1 MHPAVAAASLHA
13 PCANTAAVAKRPARR
28 DENSQSGAAASRPWR
43 IGQIYGTLPT
53 SYALRNTGIPA
64 GRAPTL
70 GEPCMLD
77 ASAALDHGGGAE
89 LFKMK
94 KAKGTLA
101 IEVEHAKVVGFVQ
114 VPHGDIEVSAI
125 AFFRQIDRQLIGDG
139 LLDALRAKF
148 IEKARVR

>member
-1 MHPAVAAASLHA
+1 MHPAVAAASLQA
-13 PCANTAAVAKRPARR
+13 PCANAAVAKRPL
-28 DENSQSGAAASRPWR
+28 GATKIRNLGPQHAA
-43 IGQIYGTLPT
+43 IGVGQVYGTLPT
-53 SYALRNTGIPA
+53 SSAPRSTSIPA

-77 ASAALDHGGGAE
+77 ASAALDQGGGAE

-101 IEVEHAKVVGFVQ
+101 IEVEHAKVIGFVQ
-114 VPHGDIEVSAI
+114 VPHGNIEVSAI
-125 AFFRQIDRQLIGDG
+125 AFFRQIDRQLIGNE